1 MKSIPVRKAVYRFKQ
16 IPPDVAEAK
25 SRAILRILAESLK
38 EQRRAA
44 AAMNHEDMAHESLYQ
59 TTEV

>member
-1 MKSIPVRKAVYRFKQ
+1 MKNTPARKAVYRFME

-25 SRAILRILAESLK
+25 TQAILRILAESLK
-38 EQRRAA
+38 EQRRTAA
-44 AAMNHEDMAHESLYQ
+44 TTDHEDMAHKSLYQ